1 MRYLTTGILTIC
13 ALGVMA
19 GSSQARPHHRARH
32 HPAAPSAKPVVWTD
46 YAHHP
51 NGYLTAADRPDAK
64 TFLPPPPAPDSPR
77 GQADRAIYLAMKA
90 MVGTPRWREA
100 QADARIELPD
110 ATDAFTCAAGVQI
123 TPKTTPVAS
132 LLLARVMSDVS
143 SADDHA
149 KDDYA
154 RKRPFLADD
163 GDTCVEKADW
173 LVKQGSYPSGHAG
186 AGWAWALVLSE
197 LEPDRT
203 EALMRRGMRYGESR
217 VVCRVHF
224 ASDVEAGRLVAA
236 AVVARLHADP
246 AFQSDMERARIE
258 LAHARATTPAPGCTA
273 EKLAAGDR

>member
-1 MRYLTTGILTIC
+1 MRCFAPCLLFVPALGLTI
-13 ALGVMA
+13 ASA
-19 GSSQARPHHRARH
+19 EARPHHHNALHRQ
-32 HPAAPSAKPVVWTD
+32 PAAARPVVWTD
-46 YAHHP
+46 FEHHP
-51 NGYLTAADRPDAK
+51 GGYLSAADRPDAK

-77 GQADRAIYLAMKA
+77 GQADRTTYLAMKA

-110 ATDAFTCAAGVQI
+110 AVDAFSCAAGVRI

-163 GDTCVEKADW
+163 GETCVEKADW

-203 EALMRRGMRYGESR
+203 EALMRRGISYGESR

-224 ASDVEAGRLVAA
+224 ASDVEAGQLVAA
-236 AVVARLHADP
+236 TVVARLHANST
-246 AFQSDMERARIE
+246 FLTDMKRAKAE
-258 LAHARATTPAPGCTA
+258 LTHARKTTAPAGCPA
-273 EKLAAGDR
+273 EKAVDGER